1 MTEPRRIERE
11 GAAASVWRDA
21 PSWDEART
29 AAVGEFS
36 CANADRGALV
46 LNEITAM
53 LQAEGYAALI
63 GPMDGDTWHG
73 YRVVTESDGAPPF
86 ALEPVSGPQ
95 DFSAFQAAGFA
106 PISEYV
112 SARGNLQDAIGVVPA
127 SVQGVTVTA
136 WNGRDADQLIDRL
149 FTLSSAQF
157 SRNRFYKSITRE
169 AFVELYQP
177 ILPMIDPGYVLF
189 AHDVKGRLVG
199 FLFGL
204 PDWLE
209 TTDGETVIIK
219 TYASTLRG
227 VGHLLADTLHRR
239 ALSKGFKHVI
249 HALMHVDN
257 ISRERSARYGA
268 RIFRGYALM
277 GRRLVPT

>member
-1 MTEPRRIERE
+1 M
-11 GAAASVWRDA
+11 
-21 PSWDEART
+21 
-29 AAVGEFS
+29 
-36 CANADRGALV
+36 
-46 LNEITAM
+46 
-53 LQAEGYAALI
+53 
-63 GPMDGDTWHG
+63 
-73 YRVVTESDGAPPF
+73 
-86 ALEPVSGPQ
+86 
-95 DFSAFQAAGFA
+95 SAFAEKPQLTRLPGGPVAHTRRWVADV
-106 PISEYV
+106 SELCK
-112 SARGNLQDAIGVVPA
+112 ARITLMVL
-127 SVQGVTVTA
+127 VTT
-136 WNGRDADQLIDRL
+136 
-149 FTLSSAQF
+149 
-157 SRNRFYKSITRE
+157 
-169 AFVELYQP
+169 
-177 ILPMIDPGYVLF
+177 
-189 AHDVKGRLVG
+189 LVG

-227 VGHLLADTLHRR
+227 VGHLLADTFHRR